1 MKRLHSV
8 VWFLGLMML
17 AGVAATAGK
26 KQDLETWLMEAYGKE
41 TLHRTANMQMGGA
54 LASWLAQFGK
64 GSYVKDQDVVEILE
78 LRHVGIRVY
87 EFRKKPGRRIPSSIR
102 QKLARHQW
110 AMVMNILDNGDNVHI
125 YVRAGKNGL
134 TSLLLLAQ
142 DADELVCVTMNGRFR
157 LKSL

>member
-8 VWFLGLMML
+8 VMFLALMML
-17 AGVAATAGK
+17 ASNAATAGE
-26 KQDLETWLMEAYGKE
+26 KQDLETWLTEAYGKE

-64 GSYVKDQDVVEILE
+64 GSYMRDEDVVEILE
-78 LRHVGIRVY
+78 LRHIGIRVY
-87 EFRKKPGRRIPSSIR
+87 EFRKTPARRIPSSIR
-102 QKLARHQW
+102 RKLAQHQW
-110 AMVMNILDNGDNVHI
+110 ELVMNILDSGDNVHI

-134 TSLLLLAQ
+134 TGLLLLAQ
-142 DADELVCVTMNGRFR
+142 DADELVCITMNGRFR